1 MSYES
6 IGYYQPTS
14 TWPSTRNGLSCIE
27 TGLIPITEINRT
39 RKTVIS
45 ESAQVFRFDTTRTTS
60 EAEQFRCIQE
70 LFEKGERDL
79 AFSTMDELLDVMAT
93 PSNYLR
99 ALRILLRQGEAYTAR
114 LLAVK
119 AHQRFPSNARIAKIY
134 KVLRPPTARYTTGKA
149 IDRSREI
156 QWLREHREEYKGQ
169 WVVLSGD
176 RLVAASEDL
185 SEALEEAKNDKLEE
199 RPLLHQVS

>member
-1 MSYES
+1 MSYEF
-6 IGYYQPTS
+6 IGNYQPTS

-39 RKTVIS
+39 KKTVIS
-45 ESAQVFRFDTTRTTS
+45 ESAQVFRFDTTGTTS
-60 EAEQFRCIQE
+60 EAEQFRYIQE

-99 ALRILLRQGEAYTAR
+99 ALRVLLRQGEAYTAR

-119 AHQRFPSNARIAKIY
+119 AHKRFLMLVSQKSMKCCDLRQPGTRPGKRLTAVEKSNGYVNIERN
-134 KVLRPPTARYTTGKA
+134 T
-149 IDRSREI
+149 
-156 QWLREHREEYKGQ
+156 KGNG
-169 WVVLSGD
+169 WC
-176 RLVAASEDL
+176 
-185 SEALEEAKNDKLEE
+185 
-199 RPLLHQVS
+199 